1 MIKTGARVAGPF
13 LGDDPVASPSGARAR
28 NAVASA
34 IPESTIHAQIVQFCW
49 AQLPADAIFHHSP
62 NEGKRGWN
70 AQRWLKHSG
79 AKAGWPDLEIFW
91 NGRVL
96 FLEVKSKK
104 GDVSKP
110 QAAVHDQLIRAGF
123 SPVVVRSFDEA
134 ERVIKAWIKFAS

>member
-1 MIKTGARVAGPF
+1 MKLHVTPSRAGRGTP
-13 LGDDPVASPSGARAR
+13 RAVPLR
-28 NAVASA
+28 QASA
-34 IPESTIHAQIVQFCW
+34 TLTPISESVLHSQIVQFCW
-49 AQLPADAIFHHSP
+49 AQLPTDAIFHHSP

-104 GDVSKP
+104 GDASKA
-110 QAAVHDQLIRAGF
+110 QFAVHDQLIRAGF
-123 SPVVVRSFDEA
+123 PPVVVRSLEEA